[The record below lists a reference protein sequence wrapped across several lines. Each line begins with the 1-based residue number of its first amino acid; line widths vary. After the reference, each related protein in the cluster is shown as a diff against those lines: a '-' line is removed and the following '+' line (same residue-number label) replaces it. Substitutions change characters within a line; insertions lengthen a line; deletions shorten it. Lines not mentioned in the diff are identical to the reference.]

1 MQPRFQGYMGAGRT
15 DFWSGTQS
23 SMGVGFRHDFDL
35 TTGDYEVLGFYW
47 KVEDSLQK
55 LTPESGLKLNRLL

>member
-1 MQPRFQGYMGAGRT
+1 MQPRFQGCMGAGRT

-35 TTGDYEVLGFYW
+35 TTGDYEVV
-47 KVEDSLQK
+47 K
-55 LTPESGLKLNRLL
+55 TNT